1 MTTPLDYLY
10 NGQWVQAVLTLY
22 TSLMGTW
29 FYTLIIFC
37 IMLMVYLKSESLPLT
52 AVSTIILISFFKY
65 AGLYPAGIDNMVM
78 LAVIFGI
85 TFAILALTK
94 RSTY

>member
-1 MTTPLDYLY
+1 MTTPLEYLS

-29 FYTLIIFC
+29 FYTLIIFT
-37 IMLMVYLKSESLPLT
+37 IMVMIYLKSENLPLT
-52 AVSTIILISFFKY
+52 AISTIIMISFFKY
-65 AGLYPAGIDNMVM
+65 AGIYPAGIANIVM
-78 LAVIFGI
+78 LVVVFGI
-85 TFAILALTK
+85 TFAILSLTK